1 MSKTQDRLDSFY
13 GIDNLVTVDITMP
26 AEEWESLMACEPRGG
41 ICNFDYVGGPRFDW
55 YSASFVTISGTKL
68 PQPQT
73 FADVGIIK
81 KSYCGSFST
90 TKPSV
95 RLDFSRNVPANEDV
109 IEKLIGTK
117 SITLNN
123 CKQDP
128 SFVRQPLGYELFRQA
143 GVPYARSNFAKLIVN
158 GVDMGVFVNLEQYK
172 KQFLKNNFAGNDN
185 GNLYE
190 LDAGDDLDA
199 AVIRAGKISFE
210 SGVTD
215 NQKDLLVAADTIA
228 TGGLEAAKKVVD
240 YDAFVRLFAMETLLK
255 HRDGFTINTNNT
267 YLYNDVKAVKDPTVK
282 NVKLKFIP
290 CGLDQILREKKD
302 FEIGCTAILA
312 RLIREDTA
320 GRADLSSV
328 IQTFATTIFSK
339 SNHDTVLKPYVDRLE
354 ALVAKLG
361 AQPAEEISSLRHE
374 MSLIRSGAFQ
384 HLHKFPSEAVT
395 FLARVRG
402 DCFFARA
409 PSSGPQ
415 EVYHDQ
421 PSPTP
426 SCLWLAVPVES
437 STDTIKLQNQA
448 YGSWLHA
455 AAAVAAKRRGNPA
468 VYASPSDTDPG
479 CEFVVEPT
487 VSAFGTA
494 PWFMTG
500 YFRLKSKVTGKY
512 VLFSEADVTGDGKK
526 AVVQGGAEAATVF
539 YIF

>member
-26 AEEWESLMACEPRGG
+26 AEE
-41 ICNFDYVGGPRFDW
+41 W

-215 NQKDLLVAADTIA
+215 NQKDLLVAADAIA

-395 FLARVRG
+395 FLAR
-402 DCFFARA
+402 
-409 PSSGPQ
+409 
-415 EVYHDQ
+415 